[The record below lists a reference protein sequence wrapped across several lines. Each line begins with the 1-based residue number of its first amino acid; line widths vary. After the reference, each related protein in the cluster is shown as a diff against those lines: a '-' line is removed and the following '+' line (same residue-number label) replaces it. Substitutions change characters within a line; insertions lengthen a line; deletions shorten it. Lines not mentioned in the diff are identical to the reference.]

1 MFNSDE
7 VLTVSRITIM
17 GLLYSG
23 HMAMQETFLFKIR
36 SHISQTSLLHY
47 VAMDALGLL
56 ISMPPFPQELAFLE
70 CTTILSFSDPR
81 DPF

>member
-7 VLTVSRITIM
+7 DLTVSRITIM

-56 ISMPPFPQELAFLE
+56 ISMPP
-70 CTTILSFSDPR
+70 LSPR
-81 DPF
+81 AGLPGMHHHTKFF